1 MKNVE
6 LKIDGDILTI
16 TVDLKKRYGKSQGG
30 AGKNFIISST
40 DGATSLPERNEKVNL
55 TIYTKDEE

>member
-16 TVDLKKRYGKSQGG
+16 TVDLKKRYGRSQGG
-30 AGKNFIISST
+30 TGKNFIIAST
-40 DGATSLPERNEKVNL
+40 DGNVSLPERDEKIGLN
-55 TIYTKDEE
+55 IYTRSED